1 MPRETPLRRP
11 LLLVAAVSVGVV
23 VLVLGVWIGVR
34 AAGGFGL
41 FDFGRGEYTESGT
54 TVVQSIRELSEL
66 TTVEVVEAMTLEK
79 GNDAGI
85 LNFLRG
91 DRISLLAVARIG
103 AGVDLAEVADDD
115 VVVDLD
121 ARTIRIRVPAPR
133 ITFVSLDNDA
143 TQVYD
148 RDTGLLTRGDP
159 QLESEARRAAEDLL
173 EERALE
179 AGILDEAR
187 QATRTRLEAF
197 LRTLGFVE
205 VRVLVAD

>member
-1 MPRETPLRRP
+1 MTGRRIAVGVTVV
-11 LLLVAAVSVGVV
+11 VAAL
-23 VLVLGVWIGVR
+23 LVLGLWLGFR
-34 AAGGFGL
+34 FLRSGFGL
-41 FDFGRGEYTESGT
+41 FDTGHGEYVESGV
-54 TVVQSIRELSEL
+54 TVVESIRELSEL
-66 TTVEVVEAMTLEK
+66 TTIEVVEAVTLEK

-103 AGVDLAEVADDD
+103 AGVDLGEVEDGDATIDF
-115 VVVDLD
+115 D
-121 ARTIRIRVPAPR
+121 ARSIELRVPPPR

-173 EERALE
+173 EQRALE

-187 QATRTRLEAF
+187 SATRTRLQAF
-197 LRTLGFVE
+197 LRGLGFE
-205 VRVLVAD
+205 DVRVIVEE

>member
-1 MPRETPLRRP
+1 MTGRRIAAAGALLALA
-11 LLLVAAVSVGVV
+11 LLLAG
-23 VLVLGVWIGVR
+23 LWFGVR
-34 AAGGFGL
+34 AFRSGFGL
-41 FDFGRGEYTESGT
+41 LDLGRGEYTESGT

-66 TTVEVVEAMTLEK
+66 TTIEVVEAVTLEK

-103 AGVDLAEVADDD
+103 AGVDLGEVEEGDAVIDF
-115 VVVDLD
+115 D
-121 ARTIRIRVPAPR
+121 ARSIELRVPPPR

-173 EERALE
+173 EQRALE
-179 AGILDEAR
+179 SGILDEAR
-187 QATRTRLEAF
+187 AATTTRLEAF
-197 LRTLGFVE
+197 LHGLGFEDVH
-205 VRVLVAD
+205 VVVGR